1 MAILSFI
8 GVGRMGSGMASR
20 LIAAGHTVQ
29 IFDPNTS
36 AVDALVQQG
45 AIATP
50 SPAKAAQGAEV
61 VFTSLPNPAILRD
74 AVEGPDGILAADIA
88 GATIV
93 DFSTVDPATAR
104 DLATIIEAQGGRFID
119 APVSGGV
126 GGAAAGTL
134 LTMVGASAADLE
146 KVRPYLEQIASRIV
160 HCGDVGAGQLTKL
173 SHNMLV
179 AINTV
184 AAGEVLAAA
193 VKAGGDLETLTE
205 VFGAGL
211 AGSKMLDH
219 FQKTLFTAERPPLF
233 ALDLMHKDISLCMKE
248 FSQFPMPVSQLVMQ
262 TYNAARAKGLGGQDS
277 TGVNEIYEEL
287 FSLQLTTTTK
297 ENQA

>member
-1 MAILSFI
+1 MATLSFI
-8 GVGRMGSGMASR
+8 GVGRMGSGMAGR
-20 LIAAGHTVQ
+20 LLAAGHTVQ
-29 IFDPNTS
+29 VFDPNQA
-36 AVDALVQQG
+36 AVDALVQKG
-45 AIATP
+45 AIATD
-50 SPAKAAQGAEV
+50 SPGKAAQGAEV

-74 AVEGPDGILAADIA
+74 AVEGTDGILSA
-88 GATIV
+88 GVAGIVIV

-104 DLATIIEAQGGRFID
+104 SLAGTVQAHGGRFMD

-126 GGAAAGTL
+126 AGAADGTL
-134 LTMVGASAADLE
+134 LTMVGANPEDLAT
-146 KVRPYLEQIASRIV
+146 VRPYLEQVASRIV
-160 HCGDVGAGQLTKL
+160 HCGEVGSGQLTKL

-184 AAGEVLAAA
+184 AAGEILAAA
-193 VKAGGDLETLTE
+193 VKAGGDLDTLTE

-211 AGSKMLDH
+211 AGSKMLEH
-219 FQKTLFTAERPPLF
+219 FKKTLFTSERPPLF

-248 FSQFPMPVSQLVMQ
+248 FSQFSMPVSQLVLQ
-262 TYNAARAKGLGGQDS
+262 TYNAARAKGLGGEDS

-287 FSLQLTTTTK
+287 FGLQLIANPK

>member
-1 MAILSFI
+1 MATLSFI
-8 GVGRMGSGMASR
+8 GVGRMGSGMAAR
-20 LIAAGHTVQ
+20 LLEAGHAVQ

-36 AVDALVQQG
+36 AVEALVRQG

-50 SPAKAAQGAEV
+50 SPAKAAQGAEA

-74 AVEGPDGILAADIA
+74 AIEGPDGVLAADLTGVTVID
-88 GATIV
+88 V
-93 DFSTVDPATAR
+93 STVDPETAR
-104 DLATIIEAQGGRFID
+104 SLAAAVEAKGGRFVD
-119 APVSGGV
+119 SPVSGGV
-126 GGAAAGTL
+126 AAAAAGTL
-134 LTMVGASAADLE
+134 LLMAGASDEDLE
-146 KVRPYLEQIASRIV
+146 TVRPYLEQISARIV
-160 HCGDVGAGQLTKL
+160 HCGPVGSGQLTKL

-193 VKAGGDLETLTE
+193 VKAGGNLETLTE
-205 VFGAGL
+205 VYSAGL

-219 FQKTLFTAERPPLF
+219 FAKTLFTAERPPMF
-233 ALDLMHKDISLCMKE
+233 ALDLMHKDISLCLKE
-248 FSQFPMPVSQLVMQ
+248 FGQFPMPVSQLVMQ

-287 FSLQLTTTTK
+287 FGLQLRADAK
-297 ENQA
+297 ENNA

>member
-1 MAILSFI
+1 MATLTFI
-8 GVGRMGSGMASR
+8 GVGRMGSGMAAR
-20 LIAAGHTVQ
+20 LLGAGHTVQ
-29 IFDPNTS
+29 IFDPNAD

-45 AIATP
+45 AIAAS
-50 SPAKAAQGAEV
+50 SPAKAAHGAEA

-74 AVEGPDGILAADIA
+74 AVEGPDGVLA
-88 GATIV
+88 GAAAGVTIV
-93 DFSTVDPATAR
+93 DFSTVDPETAR
-104 DLATIIEAQGGRFID
+104 ALAATVEAQGGHFLD

-126 GGAAAGTL
+126 AGAAAGTL
-134 LTMVGASAADLE
+134 LTMVGASDEDLAN
-146 KVRPYLEQIASRIV
+146 VRPYLEKIAARIV
-160 HCGDVGAGQLTKL
+160 HCGPVGSGQLTKL

-219 FQKTLFTAERPPLF
+219 FGKTLFTEERPPLF
-233 ALDLMHKDISLCMKE
+233 ALDLMHKDISLCLKE
-248 FSQFPMPVSQLVMQ
+248 FGQFPMPLSQLVMQ

-287 FSLQLTTTTK
+287 FGLQLIAKTK
-297 ENQA
+297 EN